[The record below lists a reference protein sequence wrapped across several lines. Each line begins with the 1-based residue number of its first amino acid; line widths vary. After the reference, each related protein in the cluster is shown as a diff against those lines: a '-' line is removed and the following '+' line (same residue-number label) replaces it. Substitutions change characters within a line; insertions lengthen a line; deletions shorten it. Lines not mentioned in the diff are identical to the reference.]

1 MAISKDSDDM
11 VDPGQA
17 GKPDLDVWRAEAG
30 AALAIA
36 DGATPGPWETDGG
49 DVVETVNPID
59 DVDEDCSDVCEVLHY
74 RASDDADEHGTAAFI
89 AAARTGWPRDAARVA
104 VLVERVAALEV
115 ALGEALDEF
124 EDAIQYKL
132 DFLVTKHGDRATIAR
147 LRAIAAGTAA
157 AVGEEPAR

>member
-1 MAISKDSDDM
+1 MTTNDDS
-11 VDPGQA
+11 GSGSTT
-17 GKPDLDVWRAEAG
+17 GKPDLDVWRRDASRAEALC
-30 AALAIA
+30 A
-36 DGATPGPWETDGG
+36 
-49 DVVETVNPID
+49 
-59 DVDEDCSDVCEVLHY
+59 
-74 RASDDADEHGTAAFI
+74 DADTLDSWAAMGS
-89 AAARTGWPRDAARVA
+89 AARTGWPRDAARVG

-157 AVGEEPAR
+157 AAGEEPAR